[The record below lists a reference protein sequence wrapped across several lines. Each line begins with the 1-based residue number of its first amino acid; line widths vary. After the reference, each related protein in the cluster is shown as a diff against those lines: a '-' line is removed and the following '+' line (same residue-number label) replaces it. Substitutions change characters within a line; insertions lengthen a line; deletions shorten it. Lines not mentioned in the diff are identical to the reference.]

1 MERIVQLTDSEYNG
15 LIEKAGLNKKK
26 ISEQAQKLYKERGVA
41 SIDIKLSHENNEW
54 ENSFR
59 FDCSAYVWYKD
70 EKFFIPE
77 ELRNRLGKIL
87 KDTVLMEMR
96 EFYGNSEKLYNALKR
111 RYKNLSIWKWIT
123 AVVAVSGW
131 VSFVLYLCLS

>member
-96 EFYGNSEKLYNALKR
+96 ESYGNSEKLYNALKR